1 MAAKKKKNAM
11 KAPAKKATA
20 KKAPAKKAPA
30 KKAPA
35 KKAPTKKTAKKTG
48 AKKAPAKKTGAKKAP
63 AKKAPA
69 KKAPAKKTGAK
80 KAPAKKTAKK
90 TRQPPSLTPRR
101 SLDLSA
107 LAAAYRDGDA
117 LAHPVTAEQMAEVRK
132 DGLRSDDSILH
143 VEDDADVAP
152 CRLVDHGEGRYS
164 LCLDDFRMPRVALF
178 DERGLQGGGYTWE
191 ALSDSL
197 ARLRR
202 PELVG
207 GLTYDSE
214 AGMFV
219 AIGTRPTL
227 VALAHLI
234 QEAMEDETLLRAA
247 LDTADPDRLE

>member
-1 MAAKKKKNAM
+1 MAAKKKTGTM
-11 KAPAKKATA
+11 KAPAKKAGAKKTPAKKTAKKTPTKKTPPKKTPTKKTA
-20 KKAPAKKAPA
+20 KKAPAKK
-30 KKAPA
+30 
-35 KKAPTKKTAKKTG
+35 G
-48 AKKAPAKKTGAKKAP
+48 SE
-63 AKKAPA
+63 
-69 KKAPAKKTGAK
+69 
-80 KAPAKKTAKK
+80 
-90 TRQPPSLTPRR
+90 RPSLTPKK
-101 SLDLSA
+101 SLDLAA

-117 LAHPVTAEQMAEVRK
+117 LAHPVTAEQMAEVSK

-207 GLTYDSE
+207 GLSYDSE

-234 QEAMEDETLLRAA
+234 QEAMQDETLLRAA
-247 LDTADPDRLE
+247 LDAADPDRLE